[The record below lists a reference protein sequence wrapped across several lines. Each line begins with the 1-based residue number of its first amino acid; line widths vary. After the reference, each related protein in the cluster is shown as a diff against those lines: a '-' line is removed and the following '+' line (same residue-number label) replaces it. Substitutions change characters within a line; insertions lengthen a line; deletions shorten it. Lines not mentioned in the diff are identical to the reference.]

1 MAFALCVSAF
11 IEIIVAENVGQL
23 LLRTGVF
30 LFVLLISIQ
39 FVKNI
44 FMLEHLRDKLED
56 ANERLKDLDKL
67 KSEFVSLASHQLRS
81 PLTVIKGYASLL
93 VDDNL
98 PEKQTEMVRHIY
110 LSAQGMANVV
120 EDFLNV
126 TKIEQGG
133 MKYIFAPVDI
143 RTIVNDLVSDMKISA
158 EDKHL
163 EFLSEIDTQETFM
176 VNADGTKIK
185 QVFLNLVDNSIK
197 YTKEGF
203 VKVSLKKQKI
213 ESGQDCILFLVSDS
227 GIGITEEVKSK
238 LFQKFNRGNGAAL
251 NTGGSGLGLYLAQEI
266 IKAHKGE
273 ILIESEGLGKG
284 STFSVIL
291 PIL

>member
-1 MAFALCVSAF
+1 VL
-11 IEIIVAENVGQL
+11 VATGTVPF
-23 LLRTGVF
+23 GVF
-30 LFVLLISIQ
+30 
-39 FVKNI
+39 
-44 FMLEHLRDKLED
+44 
-56 ANERLKDLDKL
+56 
-67 KSEFVSLASHQLRS
+67 
-81 PLTVIKGYASLL
+81 
-93 VDDNL
+93 
-98 PEKQTEMVRHIY
+98 
-110 LSAQGMANVV
+110 VV

>member
-1 MAFALCVSAF
+1 MPSK
-11 IEIIVAENVGQL
+11 Q
-23 LLRTGVF
+23 
-30 LFVLLISIQ
+30 
-39 FVKNI
+39 KNI
-44 FMLEHLRDKLED
+44 TQQSFKLP
-56 ANERLKDLDKL
+56 NFGK
-67 KSEFVSLASHQLRS
+67 
-81 PLTVIKGYASLL
+81 
-93 VDDNL
+93 
-98 PEKQTEMVRHIY
+98 EKQTEMVRHIY